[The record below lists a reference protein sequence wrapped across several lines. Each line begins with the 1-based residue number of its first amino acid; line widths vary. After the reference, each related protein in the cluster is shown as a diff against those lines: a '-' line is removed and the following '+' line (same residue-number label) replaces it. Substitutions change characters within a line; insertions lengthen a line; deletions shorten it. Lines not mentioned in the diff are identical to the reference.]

1 MTTGAADDFRKVTQM
16 AYQSITQYGFG
27 KAAGWL
33 SYPTADQEQ
42 SAQYTRPYSDAIAQA
57 IDEEVRVMVNDMYE
71 RTKALL
77 KEKKRRCRDSGKV
90 VTREGICVAHG
101 REAETHLLH
110 YRREQAG
117 D

>member
-1 MTTGAADDFRKVTQM
+1 MYDLGGPGIGGSFFFDTVTTGAADDFRKVTQM

-77 KEKKRRCRDSGKV
+77 KEKKKTLQR
-90 VTREGICVAHG
+90 
-101 REAETHLLH
+101 
-110 YRREQAG
+110 
-117 D
+117 